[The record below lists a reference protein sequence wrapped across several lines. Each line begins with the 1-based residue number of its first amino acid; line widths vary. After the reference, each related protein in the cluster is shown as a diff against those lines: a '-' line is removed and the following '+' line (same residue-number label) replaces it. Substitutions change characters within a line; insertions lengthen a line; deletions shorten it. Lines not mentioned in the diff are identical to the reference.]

1 MWDFVGMA
9 RNEEG
14 LKKALERIRE
24 IKKEFWTNVRI
35 PGSND
40 GMNIELEKA
49 NRLADFIEIGELMA
63 LDALK
68 REESCGGHFRE
79 EHQTEDGEALR
90 HDDKFA
96 YVSCWEFKGDNQ
108 EPEMHKE
115 ELKYEEIKVAQRN
128 YK

>member
-108 EPEMHKE
+108 EPGMHKE

>member
-1 MWDFVGMA
+1 MA

>member
-1 MWDFVGMA
+1 MWNFVGMA

-108 EPEMHKE
+108 EPEMLKE